1 MGMALLHPDLSRQH
15 HYNPVNWPGATDS
28 AQVAI
33 SISADSLCRLLKS
46 HQLHVEDLTCLDAE
60 SRARVRQMLLDLVR

>member
-1 MGMALLHPDLSRQH
+1 M
-15 HYNPVNWPGATDS
+15 NWPGATDS

-33 SISADSLCRLLKS
+33 SISADSLCRLLQS

>member
-15 HYNPVNWPGATDS
+15 HYNPVNWPGA
-28 AQVAI
+28 
-33 SISADSLCRLLKS
+33 
-46 HQLHVEDLTCLDAE
+46 E